1 MPTQTT
7 GGSTAASTD
16 AAAEQSAGQS
26 ERALLLQRTL
36 FSGPRKWVND
46 DLYSRILRGTVRR
59 TRSEI
64 HLETGAAADTNTY
77 FGRFEASYWQ
87 RWTSVE
93 MLTVRV
99 SIESEGHVDVLVRA
113 SDIGSHVRTVDVVHH
128 HGDGMAVLH
137 VPVDTFTDGGAMWLE
152 FHATDAAATVSEV
165 GWSTTTTR
173 PVRRAAVAICTFNRA
188 NDCAATVDSLAT
200 DELVADL
207 IDDLYVTD
215 QGTDLVETREQ
226 FQHAAEQFGD
236 RLHYLRQPNL
246 GGAGGFSRGM
256 FEATAPGAAG
266 PVDVLLMDDD
276 VRVEP
281 ETVLRL
287 FAFAAVTR
295 EPTLVGAQMLYL
307 FNPDY
312 LLVSAERTQLDQLK
326 GGLDADEF
334 ALRDQSVVEDKQE
347 RRIDAEYNAWWSCLI
362 PGEAVEKVG
371 LPMPYFF
378 QWDDIEYGLRCRQ
391 AGMPTCTLHG
401 AAVWHADFYWKDG
414 DDFGQF
420 FSQRNSLVTTSIRQG
435 IAPRAMATT
444 LGRNTLQAIAGM
456 QYGLA
461 ATRMRGIEA
470 FLDGPD
476 GAFGVGD
483 GGQQALAA
491 IRKERSSYGETAKL
505 GVDALPAGIGVER
518 KVGIPRE
525 DREDQVLAKRLLVQK
540 LGRQRRGA
548 VAIPFEDAAWWHVSL
563 FDEVYVTDAS
573 QTGVHHRK
581 VDPGKASELQ
591 KRLAG
596 LLVRFVREAPAAQER
611 WRQAQ
616 VELTTRG
623 NWARLYGV

>member
-1 MPTQTT
+1 MDATT
-7 GGSTAASTD
+7 ATAAGAD
-16 AAAEQSAGQS
+16 AASAPTD
-26 ERALLLQRTL
+26 RDLLLQRTL

-46 DLYSRILRGTVRR
+46 DLYSRILRGVVRR
-59 TRSEI
+59 TRSEL
-64 HLETGAAADTNTY
+64 HLEAGSVVDTNTY

-87 RWTSVE
+87 RWTSVSE
-93 MLTVRV
+93 LTVRV
-99 SIESEGHVDVLVRA
+99 AVETSGQLDVLVRA

-128 HGDGMAVLH
+128 HDDGMAVLQ
-137 VPVDTFTDGGAMWLE
+137 VPVDSFTDGGAMWLE
-152 FHATDAAATVSEV
+152 FHAVDAPATVSEV
-165 GWSTTTTR
+165 TWSTTTTR
-173 PVRRAAVAICTFNRA
+173 PARRAAVAICTFNRA
-188 NDCAATVDSLAT
+188 DDCAATIDSLVA
-200 DELVADL
+200 DALVADL

-215 QGTDLVETREQ
+215 QGTDLVETREAYR
-226 FQHAAEQFGD
+226 HAAAEFGD

-246 GGAGGFSRGM
+246 GGAGGFSRGL
-256 FEATAPGAAG
+256 FEATAPGAPG

-295 EPTLVGAQMLYL
+295 EPMLVGAQMLYL

-312 LLVSAERTQLDQLK
+312 LLVSAERTRLDQLK
-326 GGLDADEF
+326 GGLDADEW
-334 ALRDQSVVEDKQE
+334 ALRDESVVDNRQE
-347 RRIDAEYNAWWSCLI
+347 RRIDAEYNAWWSCLV
-362 PGEAVEKVG
+362 PGEAVDAVG

-391 AGMPTCTLHG
+391 AGMPTCTLQG

-420 FSQRNSLVTTSIRQG
+420 FSQRNSLVTASIRQG
-435 IAPRAMATT
+435 IDPRAMAVN
-444 LGRNTLQAIAGM
+444 LGRSVLRAMVGM

-476 GAFGVGD
+476 GAHGVGD
-483 GGQQALAA
+483 GGQDALAA
-491 IRKERSSYGETAKL
+491 IRAERAGYPETAKL
-505 GVDALPAGIGVER
+505 GAETLPAGIRVER

-525 DREDQVLAKRLLVQK
+525 DREDQVLAKRLLAQR
-540 LGRQRRGA
+540 LGRQRRGV
-548 VAIPFEDAAWWHVSL
+548 VAIPYEDAAWWHVSL

-581 VDPGKASELQ
+581 VDPQRAADLQ
-591 KRLAG
+591 RRLVA
-596 LLVRFVREAPAAQER
+596 LLSRFVREAPAAQAR
-611 WRQAQ
+611 WRDAQAP
-616 VELTTRG
+616 LTTRE
-623 NWARLYGV
+623 NWARLYGG

>member
-1 MPTQTT
+1 MDATT
-7 GGSTAASTD
+7 VTAAGTD
-16 AAAEQSAGQS
+16 NTPAGDPVGKPAER
-26 ERALLLQRTL
+26 ELLLQRTL
-36 FSGPRKWVND
+36 FAGPRKWVND
-46 DLYSRILRGTVRR
+46 DLYSRILRGDVRR
-59 TRSEI
+59 ARSELR
-64 HLETGAAADTNTY
+64 LEADAAVDTNTY

-87 RWTSVE
+87 RWTEVE

-152 FHATDAAATVSEV
+152 FHAVDAAATVSEV
-165 GWSTTTTR
+165 GWATTTTR

-188 NDCAATVDSLAT
+188 DDCAATVDSLAT
-200 DELVADL
+200 DPLVADL

-226 FQHAAEQFGD
+226 YQHAADEFGD

-256 FEATAPGAAG
+256 FEATAPDAPG

-287 FAFAAVTR
+287 FAFAAMTR
-295 EPTLVGAQMLYL
+295 EPMLVGAQMLYL

-312 LLVSAERTQLDQLK
+312 LLVSAERTQLGQLK
-326 GGLDADEF
+326 GGLDSDEF
-334 ALRDQSVVEDKQE
+334 ALRDQSVVEEKQE
-347 RRIDAEYNAWWSCLI
+347 RRIDAEYNAWWSCLV

-378 QWDDIEYGLRCRQ
+378 QWDDIEYGLRCRE

-420 FSQRNSLVTTSIRQG
+420 FSLRNSLVTASIRQG
-435 IAPRAMATT
+435 IDPRGMATV
-444 LGRNTLQAIAGM
+444 LGRNVLRAIVGM

-470 FLDGPD
+470 FLDGHD
-476 GAFGVGD
+476 SSFGVDD
-483 GGQQALAA
+483 GGQQALVA
-491 IRKERSSYGETAKL
+491 IRKERSDYPETAKL

-518 KVGIPRE
+518 SVGIPRE

-548 VAIPFEDAAWWHVSL
+548 VAIPFEDASWWHVSL

-581 VDPGKASELQ
+581 VDPGKVAELQ
-591 KRLAG
+591 KRLAK
-596 LLVRFVREAPAAQER
+596 LLARFVREAPAAQAR
-611 WRQAQ
+611 WRSAQA
-616 VELTTRG
+616 ELTTRE

>member
-1 MPTQTT
+1 MASETPTVTVD
-7 GGSTAASTD
+7 AAD
-16 AAAEQSAGQS
+16 PPGAAAAE
-26 ERALLLQRTL
+26 RDLLLQRTL

-46 DLYSRILRGTVRR
+46 DLYSRVLRGVVRR
-59 TRSEI
+59 TRGAL
-64 HLETGAAADTNTY
+64 HLEAGAVVDTNTY

-87 RWTSVE
+87 RWTSVTE
-93 MLTVRV
+93 LTVRV
-99 SIESEGHVDVLVRA
+99 AVESEGQVDVLVRA

-137 VPVDTFTDGGAMWLE
+137 VPVDTYTDGGAVWLE
-152 FHATDAAATVSEV
+152 FHAVDAPATVSGVE
-165 GWSTTTTR
+165 WSTTTSK

-188 NDCAATVDSLAT
+188 DDCAATVDSLAS
-200 DELVADL
+200 DPLVADL
-207 IDDLYVTD
+207 VDDLYVTD
-215 QGTDLVETREQ
+215 QGTDLVETREA
-226 FQHAAEQFGD
+226 FRHAAEEFGD

-256 FEATAPGAAG
+256 YEATAPDAPG

-295 EPTLVGAQMLYL
+295 EPMLVGAQMLYL

-312 LLVSAERTQLDQLK
+312 LLVSAERTDLAQLK
-326 GGLDADEF
+326 GGLDADEW
-334 ALRDQSVVEDKQE
+334 ALRDQSVVEEKQE
-347 RRIDAEYNAWWSCLI
+347 RRIDAEYNAWWSCLV
-362 PGEAVEKVG
+362 PGEVVEEVG

-391 AGMPTCTLHG
+391 AGMPTCTLQG

-420 FSQRNSLVTTSIRQG
+420 FSHRNALVTTAIRQG
-435 IAPRAMATT
+435 IVPRDMAAT
-444 LGRNTLQAIAGM
+444 IARSVLRALVGM

-476 GAFGVGD
+476 GANGVGD
-483 GGQQALAA
+483 GGQRALAA
-491 IRKERSSYGETAKL
+491 IREERAAYPETAKL
-505 GVDALPAGIGVER
+505 PVEALPAGIRVER

-540 LGRQRRGA
+540 LGRQRRGV
-548 VAIPFEDAAWWHVSL
+548 VAIPYEDSEWWHVSL

-573 QTGVHHRK
+573 QTGVRHRK
-581 VDPGKASELQ
+581 VDPARASELK
-591 KRLAG
+591 KRLAT
-596 LLVRFVREAPAAQER
+596 LLARFVREAPAAQAR
-611 WRQAQ
+611 WRAAQ
-616 VELTTRG
+616 PELTTRE
-623 NWARLYGV
+623 NWARLYRI

>member
-1 MPTQTT
+1 MDATT
-7 GGSTAASTD
+7 VTAAAD
-16 AAAEQSAGQS
+16 PAGGEAV
-26 ERALLLQRTL
+26 ERDLLLQRTL

-46 DLYSRILRGTVRR
+46 DLYARILRGVVRR
-59 TRSEI
+59 TRSEL
-64 HLETGAAADTNTY
+64 HLEAGAVADTNTY

-87 RWTSVE
+87 RWTAVTE
-93 MLTVRV
+93 LTIRV
-99 SIESEGHVDVLVRA
+99 TLESEGQVDVLVRA

-128 HGDGMAVLH
+128 HGEGMAVLH
-137 VPVDTFTDGGAMWLE
+137 VPVDTYTDGGALWLE
-152 FHATDAAATVSEV
+152 FHAVDAPATVSEV
-165 GWSTTTTR
+165 EWGTTTTR

-188 NDCAATVDSLAT
+188 DDCAATVDSLAS
-200 DELVADL
+200 DPLVADL

-226 FQHAAEQFGD
+226 FAHAAEEFGD

-246 GGAGGFSRGM
+246 GGAGGFSRGLY
-256 FEATAPGAAG
+256 EATAPEAPG

-295 EPTLVGAQMLYL
+295 EPMLVGAQMLYL

-312 LLVSAERTQLDQLK
+312 LLVSGERTDLARLK
-326 GGLDADEF
+326 GGLDSDEL
-334 ALRDQSVVEDKQE
+334 ALRDQSVVEEKQE
-347 RRIDAEYNAWWSCLI
+347 RRIDAEYNAWWSCVI
-362 PGEAVEKVG
+362 PGEAVERVG
-371 LPMPYFF
+371 LPMPFFF

-420 FSQRNSLVTTSIRQG
+420 FSHRNALTTAAIRQG
-435 IAPRAMATT
+435 IAPRDMAAV
-444 LGRNTLQAIAGM
+444 LGRSVLRAIAAM

-476 GAFGVGD
+476 GPNGVAD
-483 GGQQALAA
+483 GGQAALAA
-491 IRKERSSYGETAKL
+491 IREERSAYPETVKL
-505 GVDALPAGIGVER
+505 PVDALPAGIGVER

-540 LGRQRRGA
+540 LGRQRRGV
-548 VAIPFEDAAWWHVSL
+548 VAIPYEDAAWWHVSL
-563 FDEVYVTDAS
+563 FDEAYVTDAS

-581 VDPGKASELQ
+581 VDPARATELK
-591 KRLAG
+591 KRLAA
-596 LLVRFVREAPAAQER
+596 LLARFVRETPAVQER
-611 WRQAQ
+611 WRAAQ
-616 VELTTRG
+616 PELTSRE
-623 NWARLYGV
+623 NWARLYGI

>member
-1 MPTQTT
+1 MDATT
-7 GGSTAASTD
+7 VTTADADTGTD
-16 AAAEQSAGQS
+16 RP
-26 ERALLLQRTL
+26 ERDLLLQRTL
-36 FSGPRKWVND
+36 FSGPRRWVND
-46 DLYSRILRGTVRR
+46 DLYSRITRGVVRR
-59 TRSEI
+59 TRTEL
-64 HLETGAAADTNTY
+64 HLEPGAIVDTNTY

-87 RWTSVE
+87 RWTVVTE
-93 MLTVRV
+93 LTVRV
-99 SIESEGHVDVLVRA
+99 SVETAGQVDVLVRA
-113 SDIGSHVRTVDVVHH
+113 SDIGSHVRTVEVVHH

-152 FHATDAAATVSEV
+152 VHAVDAPATVSEV
-165 GWSTTTTR
+165 EWSTTTTR
-173 PVRRAAVAICTFNRA
+173 PARRAAVAICTFNRA
-188 NDCAATVDSLAT
+188 DDCAATVDSLAS
-200 DELVADL
+200 DPLVADL

-215 QGTDLVETREQ
+215 QGTDLVETRDP
-226 FQHAAEQFGD
+226 FRHAAEEFGD

-246 GGAGGFSRGM
+246 GGAGGFSRGL
-256 FEATAPGAAG
+256 FEATAPDGPG

-295 EPTLVGAQMLYL
+295 EPMLVGAQMLYL

-312 LLVSAERTQLDQLK
+312 LLVSAERTQLDELR

-334 ALRDQSVVEDKQE
+334 ALRDESVVAGRQE
-347 RRIDAEYNAWWSCLI
+347 RRIDAEYNAWWSCLV
-362 PGEAVEKVG
+362 PGEAVERVG

-391 AGMPTCTLHG
+391 AGMPTCTLQG

-420 FSQRNSLVTTSIRQG
+420 FSLRNSLTTAAVRQG
-435 IAPRAMATT
+435 IDPKDMAKNLARSVLRAVA
-444 LGRNTLQAIAGM
+444 AM

-461 ATRMRGIEA
+461 ATRLRGIEA

-476 GAFGVGD
+476 GTHGVGD
-483 GGQQALAA
+483 GGQAALAA
-491 IRKERSSYGETAKL
+491 IRAERARYPETAKL
-505 GVDALPAGIGVER
+505 GVEALPAGIGVRR

-540 LGRQRRGA
+540 LGRQRRGV
-548 VAIPFEDAAWWHVSL
+548 VAIPYEDAAWWHVSL

-581 VDPGKASELQ
+581 VDPARATELQ
-591 KRLAG
+591 KRLVS
-596 LLVRFVREAPAAQER
+596 LLARFVREAPAAQER
-611 WRQAQ
+611 WRAAQA
-616 VELTTRG
+616 ELTTRE
-623 NWARLYGV
+623 NWARLYGL

>member
-1 MPTQTT
+1 MDATT
-7 GGSTAASTD
+7 VTAEGADAGTAGTD
-16 AAAEQSAGQS
+16 
-26 ERALLLQRTL
+26 RDLLLQRTL
-36 FSGPRKWVND
+36 FSGPRTWVNE
-46 DLYSRILRGTVRR
+46 DLYSRVIRGGARRSRGDLR
-59 TRSEI
+59 
-64 HLETGAAADTNTY
+64 LEPGAVVDTNTY

-87 RWTSVE
+87 RWTCVDELS
-93 MLTVRV
+93 VRV
-99 SIESEGHVDVLVRA
+99 SVESAGRVDVLVRA
-113 SDIGSHVRTVDVVHH
+113 SDIGSHVRTVDMVQHS
-128 HGDGMAVLH
+128 GDGMAVLH

-152 FHATDAAATVSEV
+152 FHAVDAAATVSEV
-165 GWSTTTTR
+165 TWSTTTTR
-173 PVRRAAVAICTFNRA
+173 PARRAAVAICTFNRA
-188 NDCAATVDSLAT
+188 DDCAATVASLAA
-200 DELVADL
+200 DPLVADL

-215 QGTDLVETREQ
+215 QGTDLVRTREA
-226 FQHAAEQFGD
+226 FEHAAAEFGD

-256 FEATAPGAAG
+256 FEATAPDVPG

-295 EPTLVGAQMLYL
+295 EPMLVGAQMMYL

-312 LLVSAERTQLDQLK
+312 LLVSAERTHLPELK

-334 ALRDQSVVEDKQE
+334 ALRDESVVENRQE
-347 RRIDAEYNAWWSCLI
+347 RRIDAEYNAWWSCLV
-362 PGEAVEKVG
+362 PGEAVDQVG

-391 AGMPTCTLHG
+391 AGMPTCTLQG

-420 FSQRNSLVTTSIRQG
+420 FSQRNSLVTAAIRQG
-435 IAPRAMATT
+435 LDPRDMAKN
-444 LGRNTLQAIAGM
+444 LGRSVLRAVAAM

-476 GAFGVGD
+476 GVNGVGD
-483 GGQQALAA
+483 GGQRALAA
-491 IRKERSSYGETAKL
+491 IREERAGYPETAKL
-505 GVDALPAGIGVER
+505 GVEALPAGITVER

-540 LGRQRRGA
+540 LGRQRKGV
-548 VAIPFEDAAWWHVSL
+548 VAIPYEDAAWWHVSL

-581 VDPGKASELQ
+581 VDPALASELQ
-591 KRLAG
+591 KRLVA
-596 LLVRFVREAPAAQER
+596 LLARFLREAPAAQER
-611 WRQAQ
+611 WRRAQA
-616 VELTTRG
+616 ELTTRE
-623 NWARLYGV
+623 NWARLYGL

>member
-1 MPTQTT
+1 MDATT
-7 GGSTAASTD
+7 VTAAGADTG
-16 AAAEQSAGQS
+16 APSAD
-26 ERALLLQRTL
+26 RDLLLQRTL
-36 FSGPRKWVND
+36 FAGPRKWVND
-46 DLYSRILRGTVRR
+46 DLYSRITRGTARR
-59 TRSEI
+59 TRTELQ
-64 HLETGAAADTNTY
+64 LEPGAVVDTNTY

-87 RWTSVE
+87 RWTTVTE
-93 MLTVRV
+93 LTVRV
-99 SIESEGHVDVLVRA
+99 AVESAGQVDVLVRA
-113 SDIGSHVRTVDVVHH
+113 SDIGSHVRTVDVVRHE
-128 HGDGMAVLH
+128 GDGMVVLH
-137 VPVDTFTDGGAMWLE
+137 VPVDAFTDGGAMWLE
-152 FHATDAAATVSEV
+152 FHAVDAVATVSDV
-165 GWSTTTTR
+165 GWSTATSR

-188 NDCAATVDSLAT
+188 DDCAATVDSLAS
-200 DELVADL
+200 DPLVADL

-215 QGTDLVETREQ
+215 QGTDLVETREA
-226 FQHAAEQFGD
+226 FAHAAEEFGD

-256 FEATAPGAAG
+256 FEATAPGAPG

-295 EPTLVGAQMLYL
+295 EPMLVGAQMMYL

-312 LLVSAERTQLDQLK
+312 LLVSAERTNLAELK

-334 ALRDQSVVEDKQE
+334 ALRDESVVENRQE

-391 AGMPTCTLHG
+391 AGMPTCTLQG

-420 FSQRNSLVTTSIRQG
+420 FSQRNSLVTASIRQG
-435 IAPRAMATT
+435 LDPKDMAKN
-444 LGRNTLQAIAGM
+444 LGRSTLRAIVAM

-470 FLDGPD
+470 FLEGPE
-476 GAFGVGD
+476 GANGVGD
-483 GGQQALAA
+483 GGQAALAA
-491 IRKERSSYGETAKL
+491 IRQERSRYPETAKL
-505 GVDALPAGIGVER
+505 GVEALPAGIRVER

-540 LGRQRRGA
+540 LGRQRGGV
-548 VAIPFEDAAWWHVSL
+548 VAIPYEDAAWWHVSL

-581 VDPGKASELQ
+581 VDPARAAELQ

-596 LLVRFVREAPAAQER
+596 LLARFLREAPAAQER

-616 VELTTRG
+616 ARLTTRE
-623 NWARLYGV
+623 NWARLYGL

>member
-1 MPTQTT
+1 MASESIADTRP
-7 GGSTAASTD
+7 AADPDGDT
-16 AAAEQSAGQS
+16 
-26 ERALLLQRTL
+26 ERDLLLQRSL
-36 FSGPRKWVND
+36 FSGPLRWVND
-46 DLYSRILRGTVRR
+46 DLYSRVLRGVARR
-59 TRSEI
+59 TRREL
-64 HLETGAAADTNTY
+64 HLQVGAVVDINTY

-87 RWTSVE
+87 RWTSVSE
-93 MLTVRV
+93 VTVRV
-99 SIESEGHVDVLVRA
+99 SVEAAGQVDVLVRA

-152 FHATDAAATVSEV
+152 FHAVDAPATVSDVE
-165 GWSTTTTR
+165 WSTTTTR
-173 PVRRAAVAICTFNRA
+173 PARRAAVAICTFNRA
-188 NDCAATVDSLAT
+188 DDCAATVDSLAS
-200 DELVADL
+200 DPLVADL

-215 QGTDLVETREQ
+215 QGTDLVETRGQ
-226 FQHAAEQFGD
+226 FRHAVEEFGD

-246 GGAGGFSRGM
+246 GGAGGFSRGL
-256 FEATAPGAAG
+256 FEATAPDAPG

-295 EPTLVGAQMLYL
+295 EPMLVGAQMLYL

-312 LLVSAERTQLDQLK
+312 LLVSAERTQLDELK

-334 ALRDQSVVEDKQE
+334 ALRDESVVANRQE

-362 PGEAVEKVG
+362 PGEAVERVG

-391 AGMPTCTLHG
+391 AGMPTCTLQG

-420 FSQRNSLVTTSIRQG
+420 FSLRNSLTTAAVRQG
-435 IAPRAMATT
+435 IDPKNMAKT
-444 LGRNTLQAIAGM
+444 LGRNVLRAVVAM

-461 ATRMRGIEA
+461 ATRLRGIEA
-470 FLDGPD
+470 FLDGP
-476 GAFGVGD
+476 GGSHGVGD
-483 GGQQALAA
+483 GGQAALAA
-491 IRKERSSYGETAKL
+491 IRAERAEYPETAKL
-505 GVDALPAGIGVER
+505 GVETLPAGIGVQR
-518 KVGIPRE
+518 KVGIPRD
-525 DREDQVLAKRLLVQK
+525 DREDQVLAKRLLMQK
-540 LGRQRRGA
+540 LGRQRRGV
-548 VAIPFEDAAWWHVSL
+548 VAIPYEDAAWWHVSL

-573 QTGVHHRK
+573 QSGVHHRK
-581 VDPGKASELQ
+581 VDPARAADLQ
-591 KRLAG
+591 KRLAS
-596 LLVRFVREAPAAQER
+596 LLVRFVREAPAAQKR
-611 WRQAQ
+611 WRAAQA
-616 VELTTRG
+616 ELTTRE

>member
-1 MPTQTT
+1 MDATT
-7 GGSTAASTD
+7 VTAAGADAGTD
-16 AAAEQSAGQS
+16 AA
-26 ERALLLQRTL
+26 ERDLLLQRTL

-46 DLYSRILRGTVRR
+46 DLYSRVTRGLARR
-59 TRSEI
+59 TRSELQ
-64 HLETGAAADTNTY
+64 LEPGALVDTNTY

-87 RWTSVE
+87 RWTSVTE
-93 MLTVRV
+93 LTVRV
-99 SIESEGHVDVLVRA
+99 SIESPGRVDVLVRA
-113 SDIGSHVRTVDVVHH
+113 SDIGSHVRTVDMVHH
-128 HGDGMAVLH
+128 SGDGMAVLE
-137 VPVDTFTDGGAMWLE
+137 VPIDTFTDGGAMWLE
-152 FHATDAAATVSEV
+152 FHAVDAEATVSEV
-165 GWSTTTTR
+165 TWSTTTTR
-173 PVRRAAVAICTFNRA
+173 PVRRATVAICTFNRA
-188 NDCAATVDSLAT
+188 DDCAATVDSLAS
-200 DELVADL
+200 DPLVADL

-215 QGTDLVETREQ
+215 QGTDLVETRED
-226 FQHAAEQFGD
+226 FAHAAEEFGD

-246 GGAGGFSRGM
+246 GGAGGFSRGL
-256 FEATAPGAAG
+256 FEATAPGALG

-295 EPTLVGAQMLYL
+295 EPMLVGAQMMYLY
-307 FNPDY
+307 NPDY
-312 LLVSAERTQLDQLK
+312 LLVSAERTHLPELK

-334 ALRDQSVVEDKQE
+334 ALRDQSMVEDRQE

-391 AGMPTCTLHG
+391 AGMPTCTLQG

-420 FSQRNSLVTTSIRQG
+420 FSQRNSLVTASIRQG
-435 IAPRAMATT
+435 IDPKDMAKN
-444 LGRNTLQAIAGM
+444 LGRSVLRALVAM

-470 FLDGPD
+470 FLDGPG
-476 GAFGVGD
+476 GAHGVDD
-483 GGQQALAA
+483 GGQEALAA
-491 IRKERSSYGETAKL
+491 IRAERAGYPETAKL
-505 GVDALPAGIGVER
+505 GVETLPAGITVER

-540 LGRQRRGA
+540 LGRQRRGV
-548 VAIPFEDAAWWHVSL
+548 VAIPYEDAAWWHVSL

-581 VDPGKASELQ
+581 VDPARVSELQ
-591 KRLAG
+591 KRLAA
-596 LLVRFVREAPAAQER
+596 LLTRFVREAPAAQEQ
-611 WRQAQ
+611 WRRAQA
-616 VELTTRG
+616 ELTTRE
-623 NWARLYGV
+623 NWARLYGVDAD

>member
-1 MPTQTT
+1 MDATT
-7 GGSTAASTD
+7 VTAAGAD
-16 AAAEQSAGQS
+16 AGSALV
-26 ERALLLQRTL
+26 ERDLLVQRTL
-36 FSGPRKWVND
+36 FSGPRRWVND
-46 DLYSRILRGTVRR
+46 DLYSRIVRGVVRR
-59 TRSEI
+59 TRAEL
-64 HLETGAAADTNTY
+64 HLDAGAVVDTNTY

-87 RWTSVE
+87 RWTSVTS
-93 MLTVRV
+93 LTVRV
-99 SIESEGHVDVLVRA
+99 AVESEGRLDVLVRA
-113 SDIGSHVRTVDVVHH
+113 SDIGAHVRTVDVFHH
-128 HGDGMAVLH
+128 QGDGMAVLH
-137 VPVDTFTDGGAMWLE
+137 VPVDTFVDGGAMWLE
-152 FHATDAAATVSEV
+152 FHAVDAAATVSEV
-165 GWSTTTTR
+165 TWSATTTS
-173 PVRRAAVAICTFNRA
+173 PARRAAVAICTFNRA
-188 NDCAATVDSLAT
+188 DDCAATVDSLAS
-200 DELVADL
+200 DPLVAEL

-215 QGTDLVETREQ
+215 QGTDLVETREA
-226 FQHAAEQFGD
+226 FRHAAGEFGD

-256 FEATAPGAAG
+256 FEATAPGSPG

-295 EPTLVGAQMLYL
+295 EPMLVGAQMLYL

-334 ALRDQSVVEDKQE
+334 ALRDESVVDHRQE
-347 RRIDAEYNAWWSCLI
+347 RRIDAEYNAWWSCLV
-362 PGEAVEKVG
+362 PGEAVERVG

-391 AGMPTCTLHG
+391 AGMPTCTLQG

-420 FSQRNSLVTTSIRQG
+420 FSQRNSLASAAIRQG
-435 IAPRAMATT
+435 IDPRAMAKN
-444 LGRNTLQAIAGM
+444 LGRSVLRALVGM

-470 FLDGPD
+470 FLDGPE
-476 GAFGVGD
+476 GPHGVGD
-483 GGQQALAA
+483 GGQAALAA
-491 IRKERSSYGETAKL
+491 IRAERAGYPETAKL
-505 GVDALPAGIGVER
+505 AVDALPAGIKVER

-540 LGRQRRGA
+540 LGRQRRGV
-548 VAIPFEDAAWWHVSL
+548 VAIPYEDAAWWHVSL

-581 VDPGKASELQ
+581 VDPRRAAELQ
-591 KRLAG
+591 KRLGSLMA
-596 LLVRFVREAPAAQER
+596 RFVREAPEAQER
-611 WRQAQ
+611 WRAAQAR
-616 VELTTRG
+616 LTTRE
-623 NWARLYGV
+623 NWARLYGE

>member
-1 MPTQTT
+1 MDATT
-7 GGSTAASTD
+7 VTAAGADAGPAGTD
-16 AAAEQSAGQS
+16 
-26 ERALLLQRTL
+26 RDLLLQRTL

-46 DLYSRILRGTVRR
+46 DLYSRVIRGVVVRSRTELR
-59 TRSEI
+59 
-64 HLETGAAADTNTY
+64 LEPGAVVDTNSY

-87 RWTSVE
+87 RWTSVTE
-93 MLTVRV
+93 LAVRV
-99 SIESEGHVDVLVRA
+99 SIESAGRVDVLVRA
-113 SDIGSHVRTVDVVHH
+113 SDIGSHVRTVDMVHH
-128 HGDGMAVLH
+128 SGDGMAVLH

-152 FHATDAAATVSEV
+152 FHAVDAAATVSEV
-165 GWSTTTTR
+165 TWSTTTTR

-188 NDCAATVDSLAT
+188 DDCAATVASLAS
-200 DELVADL
+200 DPLVADL

-215 QGTDLVETREQ
+215 QGTDLVRTREA
-226 FQHAAEQFGD
+226 FAHAAGEFGD

-256 FEATAPGAAG
+256 FEATAPDVPG

-295 EPTLVGAQMLYL
+295 EPMLVGAQMMYL

-312 LLVSAERTQLDQLK
+312 LLVSAERTHLPELK

-334 ALRDQSVVEDKQE
+334 ALRDESVVENCQE
-347 RRIDAEYNAWWSCLI
+347 RRIDAEYNAWWSCVV
-362 PGEAVEKVG
+362 PGEAVERVG

-391 AGMPTCTLHG
+391 AGMPTCTLQG

-420 FSQRNSLVTTSIRQG
+420 FSQRNSLVTASIRQG
-435 IAPRAMATT
+435 LDPKDMAKN
-444 LGRNTLQAIAGM
+444 LGRSVLRAIVAM

-476 GAFGVGD
+476 GANGVGD
-483 GGQQALAA
+483 GGQRALAA
-491 IRKERSSYGETAKL
+491 IREERAGYPETAKL
-505 GVDALPAGIGVER
+505 GVEALPPEITVER

-540 LGRQRRGA
+540 LGRQRRGI
-548 VAIPFEDAAWWHVSL
+548 VAIPYEDAAWWHVSL

-581 VDPGKASELQ
+581 VDPARASELQ
-591 KRLAG
+591 KRLVA
-596 LLVRFVREAPAAQER
+596 LLARFLREAPAAQER
-611 WRQAQ
+611 WRRAQA
-616 VELTTRG
+616 ELTTRE
-623 NWARLYGV
+623 NWARLYGL

>member
-1 MPTQTT
+1 MDATTVTPAGADAGAAQTVR
-7 GGSTAASTD
+7 D
-16 AAAEQSAGQS
+16 
-26 ERALLLQRTL
+26 LLLQRTL

-46 DLYSRILRGTVRR
+46 DLYSRMVRGTVRR
-59 TRSEI
+59 TRTEV
-64 HLETGAAADTNTY
+64 HLEPGAIVDTNTY

-87 RWTSVE
+87 RWTSVSD
-93 MLTVRV
+93 LTVRV
-99 SIESEGHVDVLVRA
+99 AVESAGQVDVLVRA
-113 SDIGSHVRTVDVVHH
+113 SDIGSHVRTVDMVHH
-128 HGDGMAVLH
+128 QGDGMAVLD
-137 VPVDTFTDGGAMWLE
+137 VPVDAFTDGGAMWLE
-152 FHATDAAATVSEV
+152 LRAVDAPATVSEV
-165 GWSTTTTR
+165 QWSTTTTR
-173 PVRRAAVAICTFNRA
+173 PARRATVAICTFNRA
-188 NDCAATVDSLAT
+188 DDCAATVDSLAS
-200 DELVADL
+200 DPLVADL

-215 QGTDLVETREQ
+215 QGTDLVETRED
-226 FQHAAEQFGD
+226 FRRAAEEFGD

-246 GGAGGFSRGM
+246 GGAGGFSRGL
-256 FEATAPGAAG
+256 FEATAPGAPG

-295 EPTLVGAQMLYL
+295 EPMLVGAQMLYL

-312 LLVSAERTQLDQLK
+312 LLVSAERTQLEELR
-326 GGLDADEF
+326 GGLDADEL
-334 ALRDQSVVEDKQE
+334 ALRDESVVEHRQE
-347 RRIDAEYNAWWSCLI
+347 RRIDAEYNAWWSCLV
-362 PGEAVEKVG
+362 PGEAVERVG

-378 QWDDIEYGLRCRQ
+378 QWDDIEFGLRCRQ
-391 AGMPTCTLHG
+391 SGMPTCTLQG

-420 FSQRNSLVTTSIRQG
+420 FSHRNALVTAAIRQG
-435 IAPRAMATT
+435 IDPRDMATN
-444 LGRNTLQAIAGM
+444 LGRSVLRAIVAM

-476 GAFGVGD
+476 GPHGVGD
-483 GGQQALAA
+483 GGQAALAA
-491 IRKERSSYGETAKL
+491 IRAERADYPETAKL
-505 GVDALPAGIGVER
+505 GVEALPAGIVVQR

-525 DREDQVLAKRLLVQK
+525 DREDHVLAKRLLVQK

-548 VAIPFEDAAWWHVSL
+548 VAIPYEDATWWHVSL

-581 VDPGKASELQ
+581 VDPTRASELQ
-591 KRLAG
+591 KRLAA
-596 LLVRFVREAPAAQER
+596 LLARFLREAPAAQER
-611 WRQAQ
+611 WSAAQA
-616 VELTTRG
+616 ELTTRE

>member
-7 GGSTAASTD
+7 GGSTAASTTQ
-16 AAAEQSAGQS
+16 APAP
-26 ERALLLQRTL
+26 ERDLLLQRTL

-46 DLYSRILRGTVRR
+46 DLYSRVVRGLARR
-59 TRSEI
+59 TRSEV
-64 HLETGAAADTNTY
+64 HLEAGAIVETNTY

-87 RWTSVE
+87 RWTSVSE
-93 MLTVRV
+93 LTVRV
-99 SIESEGHVDVLVRA
+99 SIECEGQLDVLVRA
-113 SDIGSHVRTVDVVHH
+113 SDIGSHVRTVDVAHH
-128 HGDGMAVLH
+128 HGDGMAVLD

-152 FHATDAAATVSEV
+152 FHAVDAPATVSEV
-165 GWSTTTTR
+165 TWGTTTTR
-173 PVRRAAVAICTFNRA
+173 PARRAAVAICTFNRA
-188 NDCAATVDSLAT
+188 DDCAATVDSLAS
-200 DELVADL
+200 DPLVAAL

-215 QGTDLVETREQ
+215 QGTDLVETREA
-226 FQHAAEQFGD
+226 FAHAVEEFGD

-256 FEATAPGAAG
+256 FEATAPDAPG

-287 FAFAAVTR
+287 FAFASVTR
-295 EPTLVGAQMLYL
+295 EPMLVGAQMMYL

-312 LLVSAERTQLDQLK
+312 LLVSAERTHLAELK

-334 ALRDQSVVEDKQE
+334 ALRDESVVENRQE

-362 PGEAVEKVG
+362 PGEAVDEVG

-391 AGMPTCTLHG
+391 AGMPTCTLQG

-420 FSQRNSLVTTSIRQG
+420 FSQRNSLVTAAIRQG
-435 IAPRAMATT
+435 IDPRAMSKVV
-444 LGRNTLQAIAGM
+444 GRRVLRAIVGM

-461 ATRMRGIEA
+461 ATYLRGIEA

-476 GAFGVGD
+476 GPLGVGD
-483 GGQQALAA
+483 GGQDALAA
-491 IRKERSSYGETAKL
+491 IRRERSQHPETAKL
-505 GVDALPAGIGVER
+505 GVEALPAGITVER

-525 DREDQVLAKRLLVQK
+525 DREDQVLAKRLLMQK
-540 LGRQRRGA
+540 LGHQRRGV
-548 VAIPFEDAAWWHVSL
+548 VAIPYEDAAWWHVSL

-581 VDPGKASELQ
+581 VDPARAAALQ
-591 KRLAG
+591 KRLAT

-611 WRQAQ
+611 WRRAQAS
-616 VELTTRG
+616 LTTRE

>member
-1 MPTQTT
+1 MDATT
-7 GGSTAASTD
+7 VTAAGAGTGAD
-16 AAAEQSAGQS
+16 SADCD
-26 ERALLLQRTL
+26 LLLQRTL

-46 DLYSRILRGTVRR
+46 DLYSRVTRGVVRR
-59 TRSEI
+59 TRTELR
-64 HLETGAAADTNTY
+64 LEPGAAVDTNTY

-87 RWTSVE
+87 RWTYLTE
-93 MLTVRV
+93 LTVRV
-99 SIESEGHVDVLVRA
+99 SIESAGRVDVLARA
-113 SDIGSHVRTVDVVHH
+113 SDIGSHVRTVDMVHH
-128 HGDGMAVLH
+128 DGDGMAVLH
-137 VPVDTFTDGGAMWLE
+137 VPLDTFTDGGAMWLE
-152 FHATDAAATVSEV
+152 FHAVDAEATVSEV
-165 GWSTTTTR
+165 AWSTTTTR
-173 PVRRAAVAICTFNRA
+173 PARRAAVAICTFNRA
-188 NDCAATVDSLAT
+188 DDCAATVDSLAS
-200 DELVADL
+200 DPLVADL

-215 QGTDLVETREQ
+215 QGTDLVETRDA
-226 FQHAAEQFGD
+226 FAHAAQEFGD

-256 FEATAPGAAG
+256 FEATAPEAPG

-295 EPTLVGAQMLYL
+295 EPMLVGAQMMYL

-312 LLVSAERTQLDQLK
+312 LLVSAERTHLAELR

-334 ALRDQSVVEDKQE
+334 ALRDESVVENRQE
-347 RRIDAEYNAWWSCLI
+347 RRIDAEYNAWWSCLV

-391 AGMPTCTLHG
+391 AGMPTCTLQG

-420 FSQRNSLVTTSIRQG
+420 FSQRNSLVTASIRQG
-435 IAPRAMATT
+435 IDPKDMAKNLARTV
-444 LGRNTLQAIAGM
+444 LRAIAAM

-461 ATRMRGIEA
+461 ATRLRGIEA

-483 GGQQALAA
+483 GGQRALAA
-491 IRKERSSYGETAKL
+491 IREERAGYPETAKL
-505 GVDALPAGIGVER
+505 GVEALPAGITVER
-518 KVGIPRE
+518 KVGIPRA

-540 LGRQRRGA
+540 LGRQRRGV
-548 VAIPFEDAAWWHVSL
+548 VAIPYEDAAWWHVAL

-581 VDPGKASELQ
+581 VDPARASELQ
-591 KRLAG
+591 KRLAS
-596 LLVRFVREAPAAQER
+596 LLARFVRETPVAQER
-611 WRQAQ
+611 WRRAEA
-616 VELTTRG
+616 ELTTRET
-623 NWARLYGV
+623 WARLYGL

>member
-1 MPTQTT
+1 MDATT
-7 GGSTAASTD
+7 VTAAGAD
-16 AAAEQSAGQS
+16 AGAARA
-26 ERALLLQRTL
+26 ERDLLLQRTL
-36 FSGPRKWVND
+36 FSGPRRWVSD
-46 DLYSRILRGTVRR
+46 DLYSRIVRGGVRR
-59 TRSEI
+59 TRAEL
-64 HLETGAAADTNTY
+64 HLDAGAVVDTNTY

-87 RWTSVE
+87 RWTAVSE
-93 MLTVRV
+93 LTVRV
-99 SIESEGHVDVLVRA
+99 AVETAGQLDVLVRA
-113 SDIGSHVRTVDVVHH
+113 SDIGSHVRTVDVAHH

-137 VPVDTFTDGGAMWLE
+137 VPVETFVDGGAMWLE
-152 FHATDAAATVSEV
+152 FRAVDADATVSEV
-165 GWSTTTTR
+165 TWGTTTTR
-173 PVRRAAVAICTFNRA
+173 PARRAAVAICTFNRA
-188 NDCAATVDSLAT
+188 DDCAATVESLAS
-200 DELVADL
+200 DPLVVDL

-215 QGTDLVETREQ
+215 QGTDLVQTREA
-226 FQHAAEQFGD
+226 FQHAAGEFGE

-256 FEATAPGAAG
+256 FEATAPGTPG

-326 GGLDADEF
+326 GGVDADEF
-334 ALRDQSVVEDKQE
+334 ALRDESVVEHRQE

-391 AGMPTCTLHG
+391 AGMPTCTLQG

-420 FSQRNSLVTTSIRQG
+420 FSHRNALVTAGIRQG
-435 IAPRAMATT
+435 IDPRDMAKN
-444 LGRNTLQAIAGM
+444 LGRSVLRAIVAM

-476 GAFGVGD
+476 GSHGVAD
-483 GGQQALAA
+483 GGQAALAA
-491 IRKERSSYGETAKL
+491 IRSERADYPETAKL
-505 GVDALPAGIGVER
+505 GVEALPAGIGVQR
-518 KVGIPRE
+518 KAGFPRE
-525 DREDQVLAKRLLVQK
+525 DREDQVLAKRLVVQK
-540 LGRQRRGA
+540 LGRQRRGV
-548 VAIPFEDAAWWHVSL
+548 VAIPYEDAAWWHVSL

-581 VDPGKASELQ
+581 VDPARASELQ
-591 KRLAG
+591 KRLGAV
-596 LLVRFVREAPAAQER
+596 LARFVRDAPAAQER
-611 WRQAQ
+611 WRAAQA
-616 VELTTRG
+616 ELTTRE

>member
-1 MPTQTT
+1 MDATT
-7 GGSTAASTD
+7 VTAAGPD
-16 AAAEQSAGQS
+16 AGSARAE
-26 ERALLLQRTL
+26 RDLLLQRTL
-36 FSGPRKWVND
+36 FSGPRRWVND
-46 DLYSRILRGTVRR
+46 DLYSRIVRGVVRR
-59 TRSEI
+59 TRGEL
-64 HLETGAAADTNTY
+64 HLDAGAIVDTNTY

-87 RWTSVE
+87 RWTSVTE
-93 MLTVRV
+93 LTVRV
-99 SIESEGHVDVLVRA
+99 SIETGGQVDVLVRA

-137 VPVDTFTDGGAMWLE
+137 VPVDTFVDGGAMWLE
-152 FHATDAAATVSEV
+152 FHAVDAAVSVSEV
-165 GWSTTTTR
+165 TWGATTTI
-173 PVRRAAVAICTFNRA
+173 PARRAAVAICTFNRA
-188 NDCAATVDSLAT
+188 DDCAATVESLAS
-200 DELVADL
+200 DPLVAEL

-215 QGTDLVETREQ
+215 QGTDLVETREP
-226 FQHAAEQFGD
+226 FRRAAGEFGD

-256 FEATAPGAAG
+256 FEATAPGAPG

-295 EPTLVGAQMLYL
+295 EPMLVGAQMLYL

-312 LLVSAERTQLDQLK
+312 LLVSAERTRLDQLK

-334 ALRDQSVVEDKQE
+334 ALRDESVVDGRQE

-362 PGEAVEKVG
+362 PGEAVAEVG
-371 LPMPYFF
+371 LPLPYFF

-391 AGMPTCTLHG
+391 AGIPTCTLQG

-420 FSQRNSLVTTSIRQG
+420 FSHRNSLVTAAIRHG
-435 IAPRAMATT
+435 IEPKDMAKN
-444 LGRNTLQAIAGM
+444 LGRSVLRALVAM

-476 GAFGVGD
+476 GALGMGD
-483 GGQQALAA
+483 GGQAALAA
-491 IRKERSSYGETAKL
+491 VRVERAGYPETARL
-505 GVDALPAGIGVER
+505 DVGALPAGIGVER

-540 LGRQRRGA
+540 LGRQRRGV
-548 VAIPFEDAAWWHVSL
+548 VAIPYEDAAWWHVSL

-581 VDPGKASELQ
+581 VDPARASELQ
-591 KRLAG
+591 KRLVA
-596 LLVRFVREAPAAQER
+596 LLARFIREAPAAQER
-611 WRQAQ
+611 WRRAQ
-616 VELTTRG
+616 TRLTTRE

>member
-1 MPTQTT
+1 MDATT
-7 GGSTAASTD
+7 VTAAGADSGVDVGT
-16 AAAEQSAGQS
+16 A
-26 ERALLLQRTL
+26 RARRDLLLQRTL
-36 FSGPRKWVND
+36 FSGPRRWVND
-46 DLYSRILRGTVRR
+46 DLYSRILRGVVRR
-59 TRSEI
+59 TRSEL
-64 HLETGAAADTNTY
+64 HLSAGAVADTNTY

-87 RWTSVE
+87 RWTSVTE
-93 MLTVRV
+93 LTVRV
-99 SIESEGHVDVLVRA
+99 AVESAGRVEVLVRA

-128 HGDGMAVLH
+128 HGDGMAVLA
-137 VPVDTFTDGGAMWLE
+137 VPVDTFTDGGAIWLE
-152 FHATDAAATVSEV
+152 FHAVDAAATVSEV
-165 GWSTTTTR
+165 TWSTSTTR

-188 NDCAATVDSLAT
+188 DDCAATVQSLAT
-200 DELVADL
+200 DPLVAEL

-215 QGTDLVETREQ
+215 QGTDLVETREAYQ
-226 FQHAAEQFGD
+226 LAAEEFGD

-256 FEATAPGAAG
+256 YEATAPGTAG

-281 ETVLRL
+281 ETVLRM

-295 EPTLVGAQMLYL
+295 EPMLVGAQMLYL

-326 GGLDADEF
+326 GGLDADEW
-334 ALRDQSVVEDKQE
+334 ALRDESVVEEKQE
-347 RRIDAEYNAWWSCLI
+347 RRIDAEYNAWWSCLV
-362 PGEAVEKVG
+362 PGEAVAEVG

-391 AGMPTCTLHG
+391 AGIPTCTLQG

-420 FSQRNSLVTTSIRQG
+420 FSQRNSLVTASIRQG
-435 IAPRAMATT
+435 IDPKAMAGN
-444 LGRNTLQAIAGM
+444 LGRSVLRALVGM

-476 GAFGVGD
+476 GSHGVGD

-491 IRKERSSYGETAKL
+491 VRAERSGYPETVKL
-505 GVDALPAGIGVER
+505 GVEALPAGITVER

-540 LGRQRRGA
+540 LGRQRRGVA
-548 VAIPFEDAAWWHVSL
+548 AIPYEDAAWWHVSL

-573 QTGVHHRK
+573 QNGVHHRK
-581 VDPGKASELQ
+581 VDPQRATELQ
-591 KRLAG
+591 KRLAA
-596 LLVRFVREAPAAQER
+596 LLARFVREAPTAQAR
-611 WRQAQ
+611 WRSAQ
-616 VELTTRG
+616 TRLTTRE
-623 NWARLYGV
+623 NWARLYGI

>member
-1 MPTQTT
+1 MDATT
-7 GGSTAASTD
+7 VTAEDTD
-16 AAAEQSAGQS
+16 SGAA
-26 ERALLLQRTL
+26 RPDRDLLLQRSL
-36 FSGPRKWVND
+36 FSGPRRWVND
-46 DLYSRILRGTVRR
+46 DLYSRIMRGVVRR
-59 TRSEI
+59 TRSEL
-64 HLETGAAADTNTY
+64 HLDAGAIVDTNTY

-87 RWTSVE
+87 RWTFVTG
-93 MLTVRV
+93 LTVRV
-99 SIESEGHVDVLVRA
+99 SVESAGQVDVLVRA

-128 HGDGMAVLH
+128 HGDGMAVLD
-137 VPVDTFTDGGAMWLE
+137 VPVDAFTDGGAMWLE
-152 FHATDAAATVSEV
+152 FHAVDAEATVSEV
-165 GWSTTTTR
+165 TWSTTTTR
-173 PVRRAAVAICTFNRA
+173 PARRATVAICTFNRA
-188 NDCAATVDSLAT
+188 DDCAATVDSLAS
-200 DELVADL
+200 DPLVADL

-226 FQHAAEQFGD
+226 FQHAAGEFGD

-256 FEATAPGAAG
+256 FEATAPESTD

-295 EPTLVGAQMLYL
+295 EPMLVGAQMLYL

-312 LLVSAERTQLDQLK
+312 LLVSAERTNLGELQ
-326 GGLDADEF
+326 GGLDADEW
-334 ALRDQSVVEDKQE
+334 ALRDQSVVENRQE

-362 PGEAVEKVG
+362 PGEVVERVG

-391 AGMPTCTLHG
+391 AGMPTCTLQG

-420 FSQRNSLVTTSIRQG
+420 FSHRNALATAAIRQG
-435 IAPRAMATT
+435 IDPGDMAKK
-444 LGRNTLQAIAGM
+444 LGRSILRAIVAM

-476 GAFGVGD
+476 GPNGVGD

-491 IRKERSSYGETAKL
+491 IRKERSGYPETVKL
-505 GVDALPAGIGVER
+505 GVEVLPAGITVER
-518 KVGIPRE
+518 KIGIPRA

-540 LGRQRRGA
+540 LGRQRRGV
-548 VAIPFEDAAWWHVSL
+548 VAIPYEDADWWHVSL

-573 QTGVHHRK
+573 QTGVHYRK
-581 VDPGKASELQ
+581 VDPARVTELQ
-591 KRLAG
+591 KRLAA
-596 LLVRFVREAPAAQER
+596 LLARFVREAPAAQEQ
-611 WRQAQ
+611 WRRAQ
-616 VELTTRG
+616 NRLTTRE
-623 NWARLYGV
+623 NWARLYGL